1 MCAPSLAA
9 HILSGLILF
18 VAAVVLFINYSILK
32 KDIGT
37 LVTLLL
43 IFSIAL
49 GVHGLSH
56 LGVEVVYGYNPWK
69 AM

>member
-1 MCAPSLAA
+1 MCAPSIAA
-9 HILSGLILF
+9 HILSGLT
-18 VAAVVLFINYSILK
+18 LFIAAFVVFTNYSILK
-32 KDIGT
+32 KNPVT

>member
-1 MCAPSLAA
+1 MYAPSLAA

-18 VAAVVLFINYSILK
+18 IAAVVLFINYSILK

-37 LVTLLL
+37 FVTLLL

-49 GVHGLSH
+49 GVHGISH

-69 AM
+69 AI

>member
-1 MCAPSLAA
+1 MYAPSIAA

-18 VAAVVLFINYSILK
+18 VAAFVLFSNYSLIK
-32 KDIGT
+32 KNPLT
-37 LVTLLL
+37 LVTLLF

-69 AM
+69 AI